1 MSETLP
7 GHKPT
12 GLLTQTVIPSPVI
25 RWMIPARLRSKEH
38 NDVVFIGD
46 KRLQIKEVVNGHLE
60 DVVEKTDVDA
70 SIIGAKVINVSA
82 HLPLDVQMNTTARAE
97 SLGIDPDQLPP
108 QILLL
113 SLEMKKLLFLYRSI
127 NSSYF
132 VTYHRPLPSDV
143 SLPEKFGRHIAV
155 DPKYFASLLYH
166 KVKLIRS

>member
-1 MSETLP
+1 MCSSLP
-7 GHKPT
+7 DQGPS

-25 RWMIPARLRSKEH
+25 RWMMPARLRSKEH

-60 DVVEKTDVDA
+60 DVVEKTDFDA

-82 HLPLDVQMNTTARAE
+82 LLPLDVQMKTAANAGA
-97 SLGIDPDQLPP
+97 LGIDFDRLPP

-113 SLEMKKLLFLYRSI
+113 SLDMKELVFLYRSI
-127 NSSYF
+127 ANPSYF

-155 DPKYFASLLYH
+155 DPKYLPLPM
-166 KVKLIRS
+166 VPQ